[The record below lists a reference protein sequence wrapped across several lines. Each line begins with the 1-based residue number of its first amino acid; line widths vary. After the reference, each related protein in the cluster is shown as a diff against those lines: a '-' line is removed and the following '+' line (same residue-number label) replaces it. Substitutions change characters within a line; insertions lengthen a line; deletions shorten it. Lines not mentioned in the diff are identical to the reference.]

1 MSCNTRPTPWAG
13 PAIVAPAPAVD
24 PTVVVVGPPPVQ
36 ATPAPAPTV
45 AIVTPAPAPAAAPAP
60 FVQLPSPVLS
70 YRRPAG
76 RIPTYA
82 RAAGKA
88 WSQKEEELVSHA
100 FRTAGLQA
108 AYNAVP
114 HRTKPAVRGWLQRN
128 GYIAKAL
135 PTVNTP

>member
-36 ATPAPAPTV
+36 ATLAPAP
-45 AIVTPAPAPAAAPAP
+45 TPAPAPAAAPAP
-60 FVQLPSPVLS
+60 FVQPPPPVLS

-82 RAAGKA
+82 RAAGKV

-100 FRTAGLQA
+100 FRTAGLHA

-114 HRTKPAVRGWLQRN
+114 HRTRPAVRGWLQRH
-128 GYIAKAL
+128 GFIAKAL
-135 PTVNTP
+135 PTVNVP